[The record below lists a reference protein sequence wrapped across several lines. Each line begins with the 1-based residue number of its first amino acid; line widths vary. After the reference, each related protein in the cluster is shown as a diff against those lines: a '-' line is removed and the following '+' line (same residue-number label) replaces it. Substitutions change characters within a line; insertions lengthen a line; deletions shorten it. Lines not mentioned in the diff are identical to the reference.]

1 MRHQHNVQM
10 NSTMNRGFRQQHLA
24 AQRGMEDLN
33 NGYMPNQS
41 KNKNYHALVTGVTQ
55 YNNQMGRNPGR
66 GQNNAVDPF
75 AKVNPKARKLIE
87 SVERNRHST
96 ADRRTGSTGGSST
109 QQVDLVGTS
118 SPVNQLNATQQ
129 NFFNPN
135 KQDNKPPTVGNWGP
149 QGKPNIQI
157 QIPGAQQSINR

>member
-1 MRHQHNVQM
+1 MRA
-10 NSTMNRGFRQQHLA
+10 G
-24 AQRGMEDLN
+24 
-33 NGYMPNQS
+33 
-41 KNKNYHALVTGVTQ
+41 
-55 YNNQMGRNPGR
+55 GR
-66 GQNNAVDPF
+66 GQSNAVDPF

-109 QQVDLVGTS
+109 QQVDLVGNS

-129 NFFNPN
+129 NFFNPS
-135 KQDNKPPTVGNWGP
+135 KQDGKPPTVGNWNA

-157 QIPGAQQSINR
+157 QIPGA